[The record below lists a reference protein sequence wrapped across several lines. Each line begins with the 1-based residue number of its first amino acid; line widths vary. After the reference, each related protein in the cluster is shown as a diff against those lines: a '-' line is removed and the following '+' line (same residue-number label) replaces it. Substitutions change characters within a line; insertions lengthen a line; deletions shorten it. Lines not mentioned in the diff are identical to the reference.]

1 VKVLLTGAGSG
12 IGQAVADALNARGDD
27 LVLLARTEERAAD
40 LGERYAGADVRVADL
55 AAPQDLANAVAGLD
69 SLDAVVHAAGVIEL
83 GPLADQPL
91 AHVTDQLTVNL
102 VAPAELTRATLPAVR
117 AAGGT
122 VVFLN
127 SGAGLT
133 AHPEWSAYAASK
145 FGLRAIADSLRGE
158 ETGAGAGVR
167 VTSVYLGRIATPMQQ
182 KVHEQEGKAYDAG
195 DWATPEA
202 VAATILHVLDLP
214 RDVTITDVTVRPGPH

>member
-1 VKVLLTGAGSG
+1 MRVLLTGAGSG
-12 IGQAVADALNARGDD
+12 IGQAVADALHARGDE
-27 LVLLARTEERAAD
+27 LVLLARSEQRAAD
-40 LGERYAGADVRVADL
+40 IGARYAGADVRVADL
-55 AAPQDLANAVAGLD
+55 AEPETLAAAVEDLD

-83 GPLADQPL
+83 GALADQPL
-91 AHVTDQLTVNL
+91 AHVTDQLAVNL
-102 VAPAELTRATLPAVR
+102 VAPAELTRAVLPAVR

-133 AHPEWSAYAASK
+133 AHPDWSAYAASK
-145 FGLRAIADSLRGE
+145 FGLRAVADSLRGE
-158 ETGAGAGVR
+158 EMGDGVR

-182 KVHEQEGKAYDAG
+182 KVHAQEGKSYDAG

-202 VAATILHVLDLP
+202 VAATVLHVLDLP
-214 RDVTITDVTVRPGPH
+214 RDVTITDVTVRPGPQ